1 MKTVYDNQN
10 ENVVLRNGIMNTP
23 QSIPNFNHF
32 YNSNFYENIEK
43 SFLQKFQKFPKFRNF
58 QNFPYTNSIES
69 KKIFNYE
76 LDRKYMLKFA
86 MKNLKNYN
94 SLNKNENAIFYSFHI
109 IRNSLEIVD
118 YAEIKKLF
126 SSMSK
131 L

>member
-1 MKTVYDNQN
+1 MI
-10 ENVVLRNGIMNTP
+10 RNGKINTP
-23 QSIPNFNHF
+23 QSIPYFNDF

-43 SFLQKFQKFPKFRNF
+43 SFLQNFQKFPKFL
-58 QNFPYTNSIES
+58 NFPNTNSIES

-76 LDRKYMLKFA
+76 LYRKYMLKFA
-86 MKNLKNYN
+86 MQNLKNYN

-118 YAEIKKLF
+118 YAEIKKIF